1 MAVLPKKHNTDSHSH
16 PVIAAGV
23 TAFAL
28 TDMILHNRRKRSA
41 FYAEQHALYATRLLD
56 AIEAE
61 KSGLPLDED
70 QTLILNRERA
80 RVQAEEAKKERSWGK
95 SIKGML
101 IGGLKQDE
109 EAEKVSEVSV
119 PTEAQVLEMM
129 GVDQRRILE
138 AAEEGGR
145 GEGEIRER
153 RRDGSGILQA
163 VEDKRRE
170 GEKVMEARGVE
181 GGPLDQMAEGAV
193 EKARSK
199 GGWMSW
205 GRGG

>member
-56 AIEAE
+56 AIETE

-80 RVQAEEAKKERSWGK
+80 RVQAEEAKKERSWRK
-95 SIKGML
+95 SIKSML

-129 GVDQRRILE
+129 GMDQRRILE
-138 AAEEGGR
+138 AAEEGVR
-145 GEGEIRER
+145 GKGEIGDG
-153 RRDGSGILQA
+153 RRDGNGILQA
-163 VEDKRRE
+163 AEDKRRE
-170 GEKVMEARGVE
+170 GEKVEAGGVE

-199 GGWMSW
+199 GGWMRW